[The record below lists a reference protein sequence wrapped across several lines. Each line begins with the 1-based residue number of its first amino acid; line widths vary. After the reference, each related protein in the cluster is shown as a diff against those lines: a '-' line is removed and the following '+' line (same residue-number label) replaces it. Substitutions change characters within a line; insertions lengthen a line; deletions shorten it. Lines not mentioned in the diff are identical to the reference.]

1 MARYYKLIDSTGR
14 PYITATDRRA
24 LSMMV
29 HCGAVAAHS
38 ARKSYKIRI
47 SQNLGNIL
55 GRLQDTAGDARALS
69 FEKKDAAR
77 MIQAIQ
83 EEQAA
88 GLLFYEMEVKTGDRP
103 EGLYY
108 FFA

>member
-14 PYITATDRRA
+14 PYITNLDRKA
-24 LSMMV
+24 LAMMV
-29 HCGAVAAHS
+29 HCQAVAAHT

-47 SQNLGNIL
+47 SQDLARIL
-55 GRLQDTAGDARALS
+55 ESLAKTAGDVKSLS
-69 FEKKDAAR
+69 FERRDAER
-77 MIQAIQ
+77 MIRTIQ

-88 GLLFYEMEVKTGDRP
+88 GLLFYEMEVT
-103 EGLYY
+103 EGTSPAGKYH